1 MSEALSKAARAR
13 EIASSSHT
21 SPHAARVEALE
32 AIAKALR
39 SDVEPILAAN
49 AEDVAEARRV
59 GTPEALVDRLTL
71 TEERLSSIAD
81 AAAAIARQPDSLG
94 EIESGRTLADGIR
107 IQRVRVPLGVVGM
120 IYESRP
126 NVTVDA
132 ACLAVKTGNVLILRG
147 GSSALRTNTRLMES
161 MRSALSSVGLEP
173 DLIQLIEST
182 DRAETRDLMKATG
195 LVDVLIPRGGASLIS
210 TVVTESTVPVIE
222 TGSGNCHIYIEKTAD
237 PSTITPIVMNAKTQ
251 RPGVCNAVETL
262 LVDDAVAAEVLPE
275 LSHELLEAGVELRG
289 DERVRGI
296 LAGENIVA
304 ATEEDWETEFLDL
317 ILAIR
322 VVDGVDEA
330 IAHINTYGTG
340 HSESILTSD
349 YTASERF
356 LDRVDAAAVYVNA
369 STRFTDGE
377 VFGLGAEIGIS
388 TQRLHARG
396 PMGAE
401 ALTTTKYLCRGDGQV
416 RN

>member
-81 AAAAIARQPDSLG
+81 AAAAIARQPDPLG

-132 ACLAVKTGNVLILRG
+132 ACLALKTGNVLILRG

-222 TGSGNCHIYIEKTAD
+222 TGTGNCHIYIEKTAD

-262 LVDDAVAAEVLPE
+262 LVDDAVAAAVLPE

-322 VVDGVDEA
+322 VVDGVDDA

>member
-262 LVDDAVAAEVLPE
+262 LVDDAVAAAVLPE

>member
-59 GTPEALVDRLTL
+59 GTSEALVDRLTL

-81 AAAAIARQPDSLG
+81 AAAAIARQPDPLG

-132 ACLAVKTGNVLILRG
+132 ACFALKTGNVLILRG

-222 TGSGNCHIYIEKTAD
+222 TGTGNCHIYIEKTAD

-340 HSESILTSD
+340 HSESI
-349 YTASERF
+349 
-356 LDRVDAAAVYVNA
+356 
-369 STRFTDGE
+369 STLR
-377 VFGLGAEIGIS
+377 
-388 TQRLHARG
+388 
-396 PMGAE
+396 
-401 ALTTTKYLCRGDGQV
+401 
-416 RN
+416 

>member
-81 AAAAIARQPDSLG
+81 AAAAIARQPDPLG

-132 ACLAVKTGNVLILRG
+132 ACLALKTGNVLILRG

-222 TGSGNCHIYIEKTAD
+222 TGTGNCHIYIEKTAD

-340 HSESILTSD
+340 HSESILTSN

>member
-81 AAAAIARQPDSLG
+81 AAAAIARQPDPLG

-132 ACLAVKTGNVLILRG
+132 ACLALKTGNVLILRG

-210 TVVTESTVPVIE
+210 TVVTESTVPIIE
-222 TGSGNCHIYIEKTAD
+222 TGTGNCHIYIEKTAD

-289 DERVRGI
+289 DERVSGI

>member
-81 AAAAIARQPDSLG
+81 AAAAIARQPDPLG

-132 ACLAVKTGNVLILRG
+132 ACLALKTGNVLILRG

-222 TGSGNCHIYIEKTAD
+222 TGTGNCHIYIEKTAD